1 MLTSGLKI
9 LPAAN
14 PGVRSLPA
22 GNERGAPVSRAPS
35 GRTRRDPVGLGPQL
49 SKRGSRD
56 SLSVPTAALGA
67 QGR

>member
-1 MLTSGLKI
+1 MLTSGLKYFQQ
-9 LPAAN
+9 LTQACSPCRRN
-14 PGVRSLPA
+14 VR
-22 GNERGAPVSRAPS
+22 EAPVSRAPS
-35 GRTRRDPVGLGPQL
+35 GGPADPVGLGPQL